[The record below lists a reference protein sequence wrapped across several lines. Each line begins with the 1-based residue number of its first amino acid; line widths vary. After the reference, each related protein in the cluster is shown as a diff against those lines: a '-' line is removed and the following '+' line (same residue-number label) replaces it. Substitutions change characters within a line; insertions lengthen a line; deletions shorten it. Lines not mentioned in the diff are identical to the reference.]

1 MGMAGIKGII
11 TRITLVF
18 RFQFLFWTFSAVP
31 VRQKLAFSTTSTIAP
46 ISGKVSFLGDAFS
59 SDNKAALL
67 LLPEYVAL
75 VTNVFSVMRNS
86 GVNCQRVLDIGA
98 NVGQFGATVIRS
110 TNASVLSVEPNPAC
124 WPYLDMNKAGSEKWT
139 YEKRA
144 ISARKENMTLFH
156 VRNKSAQ
163 GSFLLTNASR
173 DLVGRSEVESVVV
186 DTGPFISGPDTTPL
200 FDLVKVDVEG
210 FELEVMRGLVGVVFH
225 YLLIEIDEHRE
236 NGFTQ
241 MELEDVVLND
251 LGYVLTEVFSDRA
264 PSESGPRNVLYR
276 NDTNLVRA

>member
-75 VTNVFSVMRNS
+75 VTNVFRVMRNS

-163 GSFLLTNASR
+163 GSFLPTNASR

>member
-1 MGMAGIKGII
+1 MGLAELKGII
-11 TRITLVF
+11 TRITLVL
-18 RFQFLFWTFSAVP
+18 RFQMLFWTFSSVP
-31 VRQKLAFSTTSTIAP
+31 IRQKFAYSATSVVAP
-46 ISGKVSFLGDAFS
+46 LRGKVSYLGKTFS

-75 VTNVFSVMRNS
+75 VTNVFNVMKNS

-110 TNASVLSVEPNPAC
+110 TKASVLSVEPNPAC
-124 WPYLDMNKAGSEKWT
+124 WPYLDINRDGSEKWT

-144 ISARKENMTLFH
+144 ISAQKGNMTLFH
-156 VRNKSAQ
+156 VKNKSAQ
-163 GSFLLTNASR
+163 GSFLPTNASR

-186 DTGPFISGPDTTPL
+186 ETGPFGTGMNTISN
-200 FDLVKVDVEG
+200 FELVKVDVEG
-210 FELEVMRGLVGVVFH
+210 YEIEVMHGLVGVFFQ

-241 MELEDVVLND
+241 SELEDVVLHKF
-251 LGYVLTEVFSDRA
+251 GFVLTEVFSDRK
-264 PSESGPRNVLYR
+264 PSDLGPRNILYR
-276 NDTNLVRA
+276 NDSVRVMA

>member
-1 MGMAGIKGII
+1 MGMAGFKGII
-11 TRITLVF
+11 TRIKLVI
-18 RFQFLFWTFSAVP
+18 RFQILFWTFFGVP
-31 VRQKLAFSTTSTIAP
+31 VRQKVAFSATSTIAP
-46 ISGKVSFLGDAFS
+46 LRGKISYLGDVFW
-59 SDNKAALL
+59 SDNKVALL

-75 VTNVFSVMRNS
+75 VNNVFSVMRNS
-86 GVNCQRVLDIGA
+86 GVDCLRVLDIGA

-110 TNASVLSVEPNPAC
+110 TNASVLSIEPNPAC
-124 WPYLDMNKAGSEKWT
+124 WRYLEMNKAGSEKWI

-144 ISARKENMTLFH
+144 ISAKKENLTLFH

-163 GSFLLTNASR
+163 GSFLLANASR

-186 DTGPFISGPDTTPL
+186 ETGPFRSGANQSVL

-210 FELEVMRGLVGVVFH
+210 FELEVMRGLVNVVFQ

-241 MELEDVVLND
+241 FELEEVVLND

-264 PSESGPRNVLYR
+264 SSELGPRNVLYR
-276 NDTNLVRA
+276 NDTNLVKA

>member
-1 MGMAGIKGII
+1 MGLAELKGII
-11 TRITLVF
+11 TRITLVL
-18 RFQFLFWTFSAVP
+18 RFQILFWTFSGVP
-31 VRQKLAFSTTSTIAP
+31 IRQKFAYSATSAVAP
-46 ISGKVSFLGDAFS
+46 LRGKVSYLGETFS

-75 VTNVFSVMRNS
+75 VTNVFNVMKNS

-110 TNASVLSVEPNPAC
+110 TKASVLSVEPNPAC
-124 WPYLDMNKAGSEKWT
+124 WPYLDINRDGNEKWT

-144 ISARKENMTLFH
+144 ISAEKGNMTLFH
-156 VRNKSAQ
+156 VKNKSAQ
-163 GSFLLTNASR
+163 GSFLPSNASR

-186 DTGPFISGPDTTPL
+186 KTGPFCTEMNTISN

-210 FELEVMRGLVGVVFH
+210 YEIEVMHGLVGVIYQ

-241 MELEDVVLND
+241 SELEEVVLHKF
-251 LGYVLTEVFSDRA
+251 GFVLTEVFSDRKL
-264 PSESGPRNVLYR
+264 SDFGPRNVLYR
-276 NDTNLVRA
+276 NDSVRVMA